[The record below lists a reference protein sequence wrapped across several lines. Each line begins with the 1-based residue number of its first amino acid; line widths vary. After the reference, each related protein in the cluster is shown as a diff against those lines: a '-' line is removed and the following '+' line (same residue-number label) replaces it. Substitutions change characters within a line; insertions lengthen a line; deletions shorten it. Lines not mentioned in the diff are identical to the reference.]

1 MSYSALFENG
11 SLPKWAIGGNEFRD
25 TGVTT
30 DFRCVY
36 DKQFVVGD
44 DMYRIFDPMLLSPVI
59 GTGEQGDPITS
70 PTAREYI
77 VEVTGNGFFNLHHR
91 MPIAMGEFTHSGE
104 SDIIISNGWRLP
116 NALLPVGAMPITWPT
131 GFGYGLFGDSHATEN
146 VVWVFNDLYN
156 SANFGL
162 TAIAISNVLQ
172 KFIVSKN
179 LEANACSVEF
189 FFKDTTDSYTHR
201 FYALGTS
208 LGISKHTDG
217 NNEDVTV
224 RIRLLRRQL
233 AAVALTPMVFEEEP
247 Q

>member
-1 MSYSALFENG
+1 VAVYTALFENG
-11 SLPKWAIGGNEFRD
+11 ALPKWAIGGNEFRD

-30 DFRCVY
+30 DFYCVY

-44 DMYRIFDPMLLSPVI
+44 DMYRIFDPMLLSPVLPVGG
-59 GTGEQGDPITS
+59 GTPELPFTS

-91 MPIAMGEFTHSGE
+91 MPIAFGEFADSGE
-104 SDIIISNGWRLP
+104 GVIVIANGWRLP
-116 NALLPVGAMPITWPT
+116 NALLPVGAMPLRWPT
-131 GFGYGLFGDSHATEN
+131 GYAYGLLGSSHATES
-146 VVWVFNDLYN
+146 VVWLFNDQYN
-156 SANFGL
+156 SANFGTTIAMSTVISDYIGL
-162 TAIAISNVLQ
+162 KNIDAQACTAE
-172 KFIVSKN
+172 FI
-179 LEANACSVEF
+179 
-189 FFKDTTDSYTHR
+189 FKDTTDSYTHR

-224 RIRLLRRQL
+224 RIRLLRRQSSVCTNITE
-233 AAVALTPMVFEEEP
+233 VAP